1 MSTSIADFQLVELK
15 PLGGLEGMTPRAAQG
30 TGPIQGWSPVPSP
43 RTHHAAAF
51 PAGGRLRIRENSQ
64 AASPP
69 LPRGEGALRDLRVS
83 TREGC
88 ASSSSKKRTLF
99 PLSNFFPSGLNP
111 LLERDSSI
119 SRETGAQRSQR
130 LSQLPL
136 SFCHGVTRQRG

>member
-1 MSTSIADFQLVELK
+1 MTTIADFQLVELK
-15 PLGGLEGMTPRAAQG
+15 LLGWLEGMTPRASQG
-30 TGPIQGWSPVPSP
+30 MGLVQSQSPVPVPSP

-64 AASPP
+64 AASPS

-119 SRETGAQRSQR
+119 SRETGSLCSQG

-136 SFCHGVTRQRG
+136 SFGYGVIQQ